1 MRVGGERRKAKGKT
15 KYPPQ
20 VPWYNITTMIK
31 NKRILARV
39 LMRDIL
45 SLLGPADFGLVA
57 FDVAD
62 CFRPASALPHLSYS
76 ASELF
81 DMFYEKLGD
90 ENRYILDNFSDIIIR
105 EGRMLSRRDAEALA
119 AYYDANNKKKGLIN
133 GKNK

>member
-1 MRVGGERRKAKGKT
+1 MKD
-15 KYPPQ
+15 
-20 VPWYNITTMIK
+20 
-31 NKRILARV
+31 ILA
-39 LMRDIL
+39 
-45 SLLGPADFGLVA
+45 LLGPADFGLVA

-81 DMFYEKLGD
+81 DMFYEKLGN

-105 EGRMLSRRDAEALA
+105 EGHMLSRRDAEALA
-119 AYYDANNKKKGLIN
+119 AYYASANSKKKGLIEN